1 MEEGEVPFVHICNPT
16 SEQFKNSG
24 LLNPLSSDT
33 RKLVKSDKDLIQMAH
48 KITTY
53 VTPHS
58 SFNNVRVETERTS
71 IQTVRNQFNLRSFPF
86 DKQIIKYQFADS
98 SFEID
103 DRILFSQSFT
113 DLTLDN
119 FMKID
124 DIPGWDKKKI
134 FC

>member
-1 MEEGEVPFVHICNPT
+1 M
-16 SEQFKNSG
+16 NS
-24 LLNPLSSDT
+24 NT
-33 RKLVKSDKDLIQMAH
+33 RKLVKSDRDLIKISH

-53 VTPHS
+53 VAP
-58 SFNNVRVETERTS
+58 FQNYNNVRVETERTS

-103 DRILFSQSFT
+103 KRILFSQSFT

-124 DIPGWDKKKI
+124 DMGSNIYEH
-134 FC
+134 